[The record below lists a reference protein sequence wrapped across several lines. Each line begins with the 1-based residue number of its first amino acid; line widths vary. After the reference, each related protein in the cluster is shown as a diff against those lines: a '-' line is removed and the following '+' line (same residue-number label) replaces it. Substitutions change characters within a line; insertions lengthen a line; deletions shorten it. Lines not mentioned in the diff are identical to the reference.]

1 MLQWINEQFGC
12 EPAQL
17 NTYSP
22 LTFAYIGDCV
32 FDMIVR
38 TLVVEDGQ
46 RAANSLHRHT
56 TQIVNAAT
64 QAALIMSVHD
74 DILTEEEQDIY
85 RRGRNAKSFT
95 RAKNQTVAD
104 YRRATGFEAL
114 CGYLYLKQEMPRLL
128 EIIYIGFERIGIEV

>member
-1 MLQWINEQFGC
+1 MLQWINEQFER
-12 EPAQL
+12 EPAPL

-46 RAANSLHRHT
+46 KAANSLHKHT
-56 TQIVNAAT
+56 TKIVNAAT
-64 QAALIMSVHD
+64 QAALIMSIHD

-95 RAKNQTVAD
+95 KAKNQSVAD
-104 YRRATGFEAL
+104 YRKATGFETL
-114 CGYLYLKQEMPRLL
+114 CGYLYLKNEMPRLL
-128 EIIYIGFERIGIEV
+128 EIIKIGFERIGVEV